1 MGDAPAAELYV
12 STLTRA
18 TFEIGWQ
25 NGGGG
30 DHYFNWHTM
39 GT

>member
-1 MGDAPAAELYV
+1 MADAPAAEIYV

-30 DHYFNWHTM
+30 NQLFNWQTM